1 MPAGDY
7 PLPMPASAR
16 SQDIAAHDQA
26 ARLIARR
33 VTFLG
38 HALLWAVVSVGVL
51 ATAGLLPGLIVAF
64 SWGAGLAAHGFFAVL
79 GPELR
84 QRWTEIELARIPGR
98 LAQERRDVESRH
110 ARSLEQLSAS
120 IAHEIRNPITAA
132 KSLVQQIRDDP
143 AAAENA
149 EYARIALEE
158 IDRVERAVSHLL
170 RYAREEETKLEDV
183 DLAQVID
190 AALVGLG
197 ERAASS
203 KVRIERD
210 VDAGAKLRG
219 DADKLRR
226 VVVNLVSNALDA
238 LGAETVRDPRVRVSA
253 GRSLSGSEV
262 WLRVTDN
269 GPGIEAARL
278 ADIWNPFHT
287 TKDGGT
293 GLGLAIVR
301 KIVEAHGGSIDV
313 SSEVGRGTEMVAT
326 FPAERGAP

>member
-1 MPAGDY
+1 MPTR
-7 PLPMPASAR
+7 AR
-16 SQDIAAHDQA
+16 SPDAAAHEDA
-26 ARLIARR
+26 ARSIARR

-38 HALLWAVVSVGVL
+38 HGLLWAIVSTGVL
-51 ATAGLLPGLIVAF
+51 TIAGMLPGLIVAF
-64 SWGAGLAAHGFFAVL
+64 SWGAGLAAHGWFAVL

-84 QRWTEIELARIPGR
+84 RRWTEAEVARLPGR

-143 AAAENA
+143 AAADSA

-170 RYAREEETKLEDV
+170 RYAREEETTLEDV

-190 AALVGLG
+190 AALAGLR
-197 ERAASS
+197 ERATQGGA
-203 KVRIERD
+203 RIEQD
-210 VDAGAKLRG
+210 VDTGATLRG
-219 DADKLRR
+219 DREKLRR

-238 LGAETVRDPRVRVSA
+238 LGDGSVREPRVRVSA
-253 GRSLSGSEV
+253 GRSLAGSEV
-262 WLRVTDN
+262 WLRVVDN
-269 GPGIEAARL
+269 GPGIEADRIAE
-278 ADIWNPFHT
+278 IWSPFHT
-287 TKDGGT
+287 SKDGGT

-313 SSEVGRGTEMVAT
+313 ASEVGRGTELVAT
-326 FPAERGAP
+326 FPAAERGAT